1 MITPKSLLL
10 ANLPTPIQ
18 KIYFNDSQFF
28 IKRDD
33 YTGMELSGNKIRKLE
48 FILYEALKNK
58 SDYVFTRGGE
68 QSNHARA
75 TAIAAASLGIK
86 SKLFLWGPERKN
98 YDGNMFLD
106 KMVNA
111 EIVFMNWK
119 EYQSVKERME
129 IEKEKMEKKGH
140 RVTVIT
146 EGGSSPLGIWGYINF
161 VTELTEQVDPRMFK
175 GILSSC
181 GSGGTSAGLLVG
193 CALFGLKYKIFAV
206 NVFCNEKHFREKILN
221 LADECIKKYKLNCK
235 IEPKNLEVIEGYSL
249 EGYKKIQ
256 PEKLKVIKDFAAQT
270 GIIFDPVYTG
280 KSFYAYNELFLK
292 GKKKSDILFIHTGGL
307 FGMFPKR
314 NEYMKA

>member
-18 KIYFNDSQFF
+18 KIYFNDKEFY

-48 FILYEALKNK
+48 YLLYDALKNK

-111 EIVFMNWK
+111 KIIFLNWK

-129 IEKEKMEKKGH
+129 IEKEKLEKKGYK
-140 RVTVIT
+140 VTIIP
-146 EGGSSPLGIWGYINF
+146 EGGSTPLGIWGYINF
-161 VTELTEQVDPRMFK
+161 VTELTKQTDPRKFK

-193 CALFGLKYKIFAV
+193 CALFGLKTKIFAV
-206 NVFCNEKHFREKILN
+206 NVFCNEKHFRERILN
-221 LADECIKKYKLNCK
+221 LADECVKKYKLNCK
-235 IEPKNLEVIEGYSL
+235 IEPNNLEVIEGYSL
-249 EGYKKIQ
+249 EGYKKIL

-314 NEYMKA
+314 NEYLKA

>member
-48 FILYEALKNK
+48 FLLYEALRNK

-161 VTELTEQVDPRMFK
+161 VTELTKQINPKMFK

-193 CALFGLKYKIFAV
+193 CALFGLEYKIFAV

-235 IEPKNLEVIEGYSL
+235 IDPKNLEVIEGYSL

-256 PEKLKVIKDFAAQT
+256 PKKLKVIKEFAAQT

-280 KSFYAYNELFLK
+280 
-292 GKKKSDILFIHTGGL
+292 
-307 FGMFPKR
+307 
-314 NEYMKA
+314 